1 MGDVKKKT
9 YFQTKTPMI
18 DDSPM
23 SSSDESKTSSV
34 DNLDLFICKEI
45 EEENVIRSK
54 ENFNTVILVS

>member
-1 MGDVKKKT
+1 MLKKKT

-23 SSSDESKTSSV
+23 SSSDESKTSSI

-54 ENFNTVILVS
+54 EIFNS